1 MKKGPKLKDLES
13 ENELTHFYFN
23 SKCLIWLFDL
33 FRVSIHHIEWHN
45 KKRKS
50 FKRNKYG
57 NVFSITKNKKQEKH
71 IMNNLTQQQ
80 FRITHHKRSILMLP
94 SSLSIDD
101 KS

>member
-1 MKKGPKLKDLES
+1 MKKGPKLKHLELGS
-13 ENELTHFYFN
+13 ELTHFYFN
-23 SKCLIWLFDL
+23 GKHFIWLFEYYC
-33 FRVSIHHIEWHN
+33 VIISTIEWHN

-71 IMNNLTQQQ
+71 MMNNLTQQQ